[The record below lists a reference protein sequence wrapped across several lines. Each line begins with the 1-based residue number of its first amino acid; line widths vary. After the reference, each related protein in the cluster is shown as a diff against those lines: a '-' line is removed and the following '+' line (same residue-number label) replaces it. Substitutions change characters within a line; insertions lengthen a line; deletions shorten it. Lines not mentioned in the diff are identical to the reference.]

1 MVAGTDDRKL
11 VTTAI
16 PEIDGERC
24 VHARFATASCRACVD
39 ACARHA
45 VVFDAASLGIDTA
58 ICDGCGVCRAA
69 CPEAAIDV
77 DGVVGAVLT
86 DTAARL
92 ATVAC
97 ERSGARAGKGVVAC
111 IHAICDRDLA
121 RLAALGIERLV
132 VASGACEACERYPK
146 TAAHLD
152 VKAAAHRHYMLA
164 GADAPRLELEPVG
177 GEAFERIRANVV
189 RSGDDLDQRRRRFF
203 GLGVGRKQPVAK
215 RERGPYETSD
225 ARFRH
230 VPEIDAQACSGCD
243 ACIRVCR
250 HGALRLV
257 NGGPTGIAYAISPEQ
272 CTGCRLCVDVC
283 ATHAVS
289 VAELEPCRNRLLSL
303 RSSRCKHCGT
313 PFHEP
318 DANAVSGDGT
328 GAATSGICG
337 ICRTTRRTR
346 LLFQVVEG

>member
-1 MVAGTDDRKL
+1 MVAGTDERTL
-11 VTTAI
+11 VTTAG

-39 ACARHA
+39 SCARRA
-45 VVFDAASLGIDTA
+45 LVLDAASLDIDTA

-69 CPEAAIDV
+69 CPEAAIEV
-77 DGVVGAVLT
+77 DGVAGAALT

-92 ATVAC
+92 AVVAC

-111 IHAICDRDLA
+111 IHALGERDLA
-121 RLAALGIERLV
+121 RLATVGIERLV
-132 VASGACEACERYPK
+132 VASGACDACERYPK
-146 TAAHLD
+146 AALHLD
-152 VKAAAHRHYMLA
+152 LKAAAHRHNIV
-164 GADAPRLELEPVG
+164 ADAARLELERVG
-177 GEAFERIRANVV
+177 CEVFERIRTRVL

-203 GLGVGRKQPVAK
+203 GLGVGRTQPAAK

-257 NGGPTGIAYAISPEQ
+257 NDGPTGLAYAISPEH

-283 ATHAVS
+283 ATHAVN
-289 VAELEPCRNRLLSL
+289 VAELEPCRKRSLSL
-303 RSSRCKHCGT
+303 RSSTCKHCGT

-318 DANAVSGDGT
+318 DANAVSGDGS

-337 ICRTTRRTR
+337 VCRATRRTR